1 MPAEIGII
9 NFICRLS
16 LGLKSVN
23 TMSANTLAI
32 KRVSSI
38 AAPCIENPHR
48 PFFSGVMVFGT
59 DVMMLALSL
68 RIIFAHERL
77 ALGDNGTVQAFAL
90 IPIFLVLYYA
100 CDLYPGICG
109 SPVDEIRQVFLANG
123 CASFFISILFVLH
136 GLTRFEWACV
146 ASCCTAA
153 FAVPLGR
160 RAIRATASQFAWWG
174 YPVAVFGSG
183 QAALA
188 LLRKLKAQRFL
199 GLRPVALIS
208 DRIAECQ
215 IDGVR
220 VCSGE
225 HLENVLSSKVKHALV
240 AAPELS
246 QAEFAEVLEKSQC
259 AFPHTIIIPS
269 NHVVWRTGAYTR
281 DLMGT
286 LGLQV
291 RNDLLRP
298 GARLAKRVIDLSL
311 CLMLT
316 PIVLP
321 LMAVLYIM
329 IAIQSGFPVF
339 YSQERLGQQARTFRI
354 WKFRTMVRNAG
365 KILEHTLA
373 SNEQFREEWK
383 QNQKLRNDPRVTVIG
398 KLLRKT
404 SLDELPQFW
413 NVIRG
418 DMSLVGPRPIVH
430 GEVTKY
436 KEAYGV
442 YTKTTP
448 GVTGLWQV
456 SGRNHTTYAERIA
469 YDIFYVRNW
478 SVWMDIY
485 VLARTAKV
493 IVTGAGAY

>member
-1 MPAEIGII
+1 MV
-9 NFICRLS
+9 
-16 LGLKSVN
+16 LG
-23 TMSANTLAI
+23 A
-32 KRVSSI
+32 
-38 AAPCIENPHR
+38 
-48 PFFSGVMVFGT
+48 

-68 RIIFAHERL
+68 RIFFAHEGL
-77 ALGDNGTVQAFAL
+77 ALSHDGAVQAFAL
-90 IPIFLVLYYA
+90 IPIFLILYYA

-109 SPVDEIRQVFLANG
+109 SPVDELRQIFLANS
-123 CASFFISILFVLH
+123 CACLFISLLFVLH
-136 GLTRFEWACV
+136 SLTRFELACV
-146 ASCCTAA
+146 ASCCTAS
-153 FAVPLGR
+153 FLVPFGR
-160 RAIRATASQFAWWG
+160 RVIRAAASQFPWWG

-183 QAALA
+183 PAAIS
-188 LLRKLKAQRFL
+188 LLRKLTAQPFL
-199 GLRPVALIS
+199 GLRPVALIT

-215 IDGVR
+215 IGGVR

-225 HLENVLSSKVKHALV
+225 QLPQVLSSGVKHALV

-246 QAEFAEVLEKSQC
+246 QAEFAEVLEKSQY
-259 AFPHTIIIPS
+259 AFPHVIIIPS
-269 NHVVWRTGAYTR
+269 SHVVWRTGAYTR

-291 RNDLLRP
+291 RNNLLRP
-298 GARLAKRVIDLSL
+298 GSRLAKRVIDLGL
-311 CLMLT
+311 CVLLT

-321 LMAVLYIM
+321 LMSLLYIM
-329 IAIQSGFPVF
+329 IAVESGFPGF
-339 YSQERLGQQARTFRI
+339 YSQERLGQQACKFRI

-365 KILEHTLA
+365 EVLERTLA
-373 SNEQFREEWK
+373 SNEQLREEWK
-383 QNQKLRNDPRVTVIG
+383 QNQKLRNDPRITAIG

-418 DMSLVGPRPIVH
+418 EMSLVGPRPIVQD
-430 GEVTKY
+430 EVAKY

-469 YDIFYVRNW
+469 YDTFYVRNW

-485 VLARTAKV
+485 VLARTVKV
-493 IVTGAGAY
+493 IITGAGAY